1 MYSRRCIATTL
12 TTVLVIGLLVLL
24 IANSVNLLVFDII
37 AAQENSTDTII
48 ENKTGTRSVLRST
61 LSQGYALANQITVTT
76 DKQTYDPGE
85 TVNIT
90 IKNVGTQPI
99 HFSGV
104 DSDIKITN
112 QESGKSFIPSPL
124 LLTALIPSGSSK
136 IVVWNQQDYV
146 GQQVGSGNYTALVS
160 IGQLAANT
168 TFAISPK

>member
-1 MYSRRCIATTL
+1 MYSRRCIATKL

-168 TFAISPK
+168 TFAISP

>member
-1 MYSRRCIATTL
+1 MYSRRCTATTL

-48 ENKTGTRSVLRST
+48 ENSTGARSVLRST

-76 DKQTYDPGE
+76 DKQTYEPGE

-136 IVVWNQQDYV
+136 IVVWNQQDYI

-168 TFAISPK
+168 SFGIFP

>member
-1 MYSRRCIATTL
+1 MYSRRCLATML

-160 IGQLAANT
+160 IGHLAANT
-168 TFAISPK
+168 TFAISP

>member
-24 IANSVNLLVFDII
+24 FANSVNLLVFDII

-168 TFAISPK
+168 TFAISP

>member
-1 MYSRRCIATTL
+1 M
-12 TTVLVIGLLVLL
+12 
-24 IANSVNLLVFDII
+24 
-37 AAQENSTDTII
+37 
-48 ENKTGTRSVLRST
+48 LRST

-168 TFAISPK
+168 TFAISP

>member
-136 IVVWNQQDYV
+136 IVVWNQQDYI
-146 GQQVGSGNYTALVS
+146 GRQVGSGNYTALVS

-168 TFAISPK
+168 TFTISP

>member
-1 MYSRRCIATTL
+1 MYSRRCTATTL

-37 AAQENSTDTII
+37 GAQENSTDTII
-48 ENKTGTRSVLRST
+48 ENRTRSVLRST
-61 LSQGYALANQITVTT
+61 LNQGYALANQITVTT
-76 DKQTYDPGE
+76 DKQTYEPGE

-168 TFAISPK
+168 TFAISPQ

>member
-76 DKQTYDPGE
+76 DKQTYEPGE

-168 TFAISPK
+168 TFAISP

>member
-1 MYSRRCIATTL
+1 MYSRRCIA
-12 TTVLVIGLLVLL
+12 TVLVIGLLVLL
-24 IANSVNLLVFDII
+24 IGNSFNLLVFDII
-37 AAQENSTDTII
+37 VAQENSTDTII
-48 ENKTGTRSVLRST
+48 ENKTGSRSVLRST

-76 DKQTYDPGE
+76 DKQTYEPGE

-136 IVVWNQQDYV
+136 IVVWSQQDYV
-146 GQQVGSGNYTALVS
+146 GQQVGSGNYTALVT

-168 TFAISPK
+168 TFAISP

>member
-1 MYSRRCIATTL
+1 MYSLRCIATTL
-12 TTVLVIGLLVLL
+12 TTVLVIDLLVIL
-24 IANSVNLLVFDII
+24 IANSVNLLVFDITD
-37 AAQENSTDTII
+37 AQENSTDTII
-48 ENKTGTRSVLRST
+48 ENNTGTRSVLRST
-61 LSQGYALANQITVTT
+61 QSQGYALANQITVTT
-76 DKQTYDPGE
+76 DKQTYEPGE
-85 TVNIT
+85 IVNIT

-136 IVVWNQQDYV
+136 IVVWNQQDYI

-160 IGQLAANT
+160 IGRLDDNT
-168 TFAISPK
+168 TFAISP

>member
-90 IKNVGTQPI
+90 IKNIGTQPI

-136 IVVWNQQDYV
+136 IVIWNQQDYV

-168 TFAISPK
+168 TFAISP

>member
-12 TTVLVIGLLVLL
+12 TTVLVIGLLVIL

-48 ENKTGTRSVLRST
+48 ENKTGTKSVLRST
-61 LSQGYALANQITVTT
+61 LSQGYALANQITLTT

-124 LLTALIPSGSSK
+124 LLTVLIPSGSSK

-168 TFAISPK
+168 TFAISP

>member
-1 MYSRRCIATTL
+1 MHSNNVNNCSGNRSVGI
-12 TTVLVIGLLVLL
+12 L

-37 AAQENSTDTII
+37 GAQENSPDTNIG
-48 ENKTGTRSVLRST
+48 NKTGTRSVLRSIQ
-61 LSQGYALANQITVTT
+61 SQGYALANQITVTT
-76 DKQTYDPGE
+76 DKQTYEPGE
-85 TVNIT
+85 MVNIT

-104 DSDIKITN
+104 NSEIRITN

-124 LLTALIPSGSSK
+124 LLTSLIPSGSSK
-136 IVVWNQQDYV
+136 IVVWNQQDYI

-168 TFAISPK
+168 TFAISP

>member
-24 IANSVNLLVFDII
+24 TANSVNLLVFDII
-37 AAQENSTDTII
+37 GAQENSTDTII
-48 ENKTGTRSVLRST
+48 ENSTGARSVLRST

-76 DKQTYDPGE
+76 DKQTYEPGE

-112 QESGKSFIPSPL
+112 KESGKTFIPSPL
-124 LLTALIPSGSSK
+124 LLTTLIPSGSSK
-136 IVVWNQQDYV
+136 IVVWNQQDYI

-168 TFAISPK
+168 SFGIFP

>member
-24 IANSVNLLVFDII
+24 FANSVNLLVFDII

-76 DKQTYDPGE
+76 DKQTYEPGE

-168 TFAISPK
+168 TFAISP

>member
-48 ENKTGTRSVLRST
+48 ENRTGTRSVLRST

-76 DKQTYDPGE
+76 DKQTYEPGE

-168 TFAISPK
+168 TFAISP

>member
-48 ENKTGTRSVLRST
+48 ENKTGTRFVLRST

-168 TFAISPK
+168 TFAISP

>member
-1 MYSRRCIATTL
+1 MYSRRCTATTL

-48 ENKTGTRSVLRST
+48 ENMTSTRSVLRST
-61 LSQGYALANQITVTT
+61 LNQGYALANQITVTT
-76 DKQTYDPGE
+76 DKQIYEPGE
-85 TVNIT
+85 IVNIT

-112 QESGKSFIPSPL
+112 KESGKTFIPSPL

-136 IVVWNQQDYV
+136 IVVWNQQDYI

-168 TFAISPK
+168 TFAISP

>member
-12 TTVLVIGLLVLL
+12 TTVLVIGLLVIL

-61 LSQGYALANQITVTT
+61 LSQGYALANQITLTT

-124 LLTALIPSGSSK
+124 LLTVLIPSGSSK

-168 TFAISPK
+168 TFAISP

>member
-1 MYSRRCIATTL
+1 MYSRGCIATTL

-24 IANSVNLLVFDII
+24 IGNSVNLLVFDII
-37 AAQENSTDTII
+37 GAQENSTDTII
-48 ENKTGTRSVLRST
+48 ENRTGTRSVLRST
-61 LSQGYALANQITVTT
+61 QSQGYALANQITVTT
-76 DKQTYDPGE
+76 DKQTYEPGE

-136 IVVWNQQDYV
+136 IVVWNQQDYI

-168 TFAISPK
+168 TFAISP

>member
-24 IANSVNLLVFDII
+24 IANAVNLLVFDII
-37 AAQENSTDTII
+37 GAQENSTDTII
-48 ENKTGTRSVLRST
+48 ENRTGTRSVLRST

-76 DKQTYDPGE
+76 DKQTYEPGE

-112 QESGKSFIPSPL
+112 QELGKSFVPSAL
-124 LLTALIPSGSSK
+124 LLTTLIPSGSSK
-136 IVVWNQQDYV
+136 IVAWNQQDYN
-146 GQQVGSGNYTALVS
+146 GQQVDSGNYTVLVS
-160 IGQLAANT
+160 IGQLAGNT

>member
-24 IANSVNLLVFDII
+24 IANSINLLVFDII

-168 TFAISPK
+168 TFAISP

>member
-1 MYSRRCIATTL
+1 MYSRRCTATTL
-12 TTVLVIGLLVLL
+12 TSVLVIGLLLLL

-48 ENKTGTRSVLRST
+48 ENRTGTRSVLRST

-76 DKQTYDPGE
+76 DKQTYEPGE

-146 GQQVGSGNYTALVS
+146 GQQVGSGSYTALVS

-168 TFAISPK
+168 TFAISP

>member
-168 TFAISPK
+168 TFAISPQ

>member
-37 AAQENSTDTII
+37 AAQGNSTDTII

-160 IGQLAANT
+160 IGQLTANT
-168 TFAISPK
+168 TFAISP